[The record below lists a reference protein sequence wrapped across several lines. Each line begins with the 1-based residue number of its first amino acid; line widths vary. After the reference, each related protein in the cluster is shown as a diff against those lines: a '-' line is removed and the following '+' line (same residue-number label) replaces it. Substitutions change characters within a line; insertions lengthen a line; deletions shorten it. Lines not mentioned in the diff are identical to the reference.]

1 MKIWLLLW
9 FMIIGLF
16 APPALAQGSPL
27 LSGRDTIQFVIRN
40 KEGLPFLDWIRI
52 GGEGKKAGLL
62 SIQWLELK
70 DADLSMSYA
79 LPPLNAMENN
89 SGFYYELH
97 IALARDDGKLA
108 FPPAGGG
115 PIRSDRGGNNLKWD
129 WPNALEDALDFNR
142 PYRLIIQAELIGELS
157 RIGLD
162 CSQPHTFPAGSKAG
176 NITIAAGALG
186 LVGIGQAYRLA
197 ANRDYSAYKDRWAG
211 GRPLAEAEPY
221 YDKAQQEAML
231 SDALTWA
238 GAAILLADVAWYGI
252 RQKKRR
258 RKEQLYQKYCRDKSE
273 NLSSV
278 KWNLQP
284 ATGQAGIG
292 LAVRF

>member
-1 MKIWLLLW
+1 MSKNL
-9 FMIIGLF
+9 
-16 APPALAQGSPL
+16 
-27 LSGRDTIQFVIRN
+27 DTIIFDLGGVLI
-40 KEGLPFLDWIRI
+40 DWNPEYVFRKVFADESEMHFFFREICTP
-52 GGEGKKAGLL
+52 EWNA
-62 SIQWLELK
+62 QQ
-70 DADLSMSYA
+70 DA
-79 LPPLNAMENN
+79 
-89 SGFYYELH
+89 
-97 IALARDDGKLA
+97 
-108 FPPAGGG
+108 
-115 PIRSDRGGNNLKWD
+115 
-129 WPNALEDALDFNR
+129 
-142 PYRLIIQAELIGELS
+142 
-157 RIGLD
+157 
-162 CSQPHTFPAGSKAG
+162 
-176 NITIAAGALG
+176 
-186 LVGIGQAYRLA
+186 
-197 ANRDYSAYKDRWAG
+197 